1 MSIFKVIPAVDL
13 KNGRCVQ
20 LVQGVPT
27 RERVSIEDPVG
38 VAMRWVEEGAEALH
52 IIDLDGA
59 IGGVR
64 ANKDLVDEII
74 RRSGGVEVQVGGGIR
89 THADVTSLLEI
100 GVERVI
106 IGTAAIQNP
115 EFVRDLSD
123 EFGKRHIT
131 VALDA
136 RDGKVTTHGWREK
149 TSLTPPE
156 YAREFERLGAGSIL
170 FTNIETE
177 GMLQG
182 VRPEPTAELVRA
194 VRIPVIGS
202 GGITTLE
209 DVAILKESGVC
220 GVVIGTALYL
230 ERFSLEDAMKV

>member
-1 MSIFKVIPAVDL
+1 MFKIIPAVDL

-20 LVQGVPT
+20 LVQGIPT
-27 RERVSIEDPVG
+27 RKRISLEDPVG
-38 VAMRWVEEGAEALH
+38 IAMRWIDCGAEILH

-59 IGGVR
+59 IDGVR
-64 ANKDLVDEII
+64 VNSGLVDEIL
-74 RRSGGVEVQVGGGIR
+74 RRSGDVEVQVGGGIR
-89 THADVTSLLEI
+89 THADVASLLEI

-106 IGTAAIQNP
+106 IGTIAIQNP
-115 EFVRDLSD
+115 EFVRELAD
-123 EFGKRHIT
+123 EFGSRHIT

-136 RDGKVTTHGWREK
+136 RDGKVTTHGWKEK
-149 TSLTPPE
+149 TNVAPPE
-156 YAREFERLGAGSIL
+156 YAESFESLGAGSIL
-170 FTNIETE
+170 FTNIDTE

-182 VRPEPTAELVRA
+182 VRPEPTAELVKA
-194 VRIPVIGS
+194 VGIPVIAS

-209 DVAILKESGVC
+209 DVAILKKTGAC

>member
-1 MSIFKVIPAVDL
+1 MFKVIPAVDL

-27 RERVSIEDPVG
+27 RERVSLEDPVG
-38 VAMRWVEEGAEALH
+38 VAMRWIDCGAEILH

-64 ANKDLVDEII
+64 VNSGLVDEII
-74 RRSGGVEVQVGGGIR
+74 RRSGGVEGQVGGGIR

-106 IGTAAIQNP
+106 IGTTAIERP
-115 EFVRDLSD
+115 EFVRELAD
-123 EFGKRHIT
+123 EFGNRHIT

-136 RDGKVTTHGWREK
+136 RDGNVTTHGWKEK
-149 TSLTPPE
+149 TNTAPPE

-170 FTNIETE
+170 FTNIDTE

-182 VRPEPTAELVRA
+182 VDPGPIAELVKA
-194 VRIPVIGS
+194 VSIPVIVA
-202 GGITTLE
+202 GGITTLG
-209 DVAILKESGVC
+209 DIASLKKTGAC

-230 ERFSLEDAMKV
+230 KQFSLSDAMKT